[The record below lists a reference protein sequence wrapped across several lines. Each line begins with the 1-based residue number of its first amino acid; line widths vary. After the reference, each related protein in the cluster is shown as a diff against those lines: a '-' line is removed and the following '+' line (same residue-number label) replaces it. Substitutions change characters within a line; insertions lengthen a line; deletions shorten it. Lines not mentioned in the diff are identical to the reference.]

1 MTANYPTYKLP
12 EWTYDKTIGCRI
24 RNRDVIRQ
32 FCRSP
37 TTLAANIETFRAIES
52 YKSMIAVLCWKDDDF
67 PDDSG
72 VRLKVEQIQL
82 VICCALA
89 GLEASGLQGRQK
101 LGFFKDGDRKDL

>member
-52 YKSMIAVLCWKDDDF
+52 YKSMIMVLCWKDDDF
-67 PDDSG
+67 PDDNFLCRTDFYLTIYRKGQKSLFSG
-72 VRLKVEQIQL
+72 AREPTVGPYWIPENLR
-82 VICCALA
+82 
-89 GLEASGLQGRQK
+89 S
-101 LGFFKDGDRKDL
+101 